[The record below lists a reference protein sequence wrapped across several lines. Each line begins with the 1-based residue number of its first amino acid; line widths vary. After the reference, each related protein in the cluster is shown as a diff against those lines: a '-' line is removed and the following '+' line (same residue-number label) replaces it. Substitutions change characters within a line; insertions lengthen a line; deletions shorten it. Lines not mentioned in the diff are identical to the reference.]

1 VKARQAAT
9 DFFVKMNK
17 GDRSA
22 ISAVRGAA

>member
-1 VKARQAAT
+1 VKARRAAT

-17 GDRSA
+17 DDWSA